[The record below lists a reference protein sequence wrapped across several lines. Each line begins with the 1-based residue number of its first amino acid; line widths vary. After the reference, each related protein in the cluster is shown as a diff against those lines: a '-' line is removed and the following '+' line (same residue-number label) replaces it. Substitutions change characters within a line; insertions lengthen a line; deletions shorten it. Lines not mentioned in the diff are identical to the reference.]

1 MLALISNLS
10 SGRFVSNRAAREVI
24 DGSEESDKHLTSS
37 GSCPGSVGRER
48 AGNVG
53 KNGIME

>member
-1 MLALISNLS
+1 M
-10 SGRFVSNRAAREVI
+10 F

-37 GSCPGSVGRER
+37 GSCLGSVGRER

-53 KNGIME
+53 GERDYGVNWNCEVEPELPLVALSVFV